1 MMVMNSWSEMK
12 RSMRNQIWKLNIR
25 AEDRILST
33 RTVISQAFEFI
44 FIIMDGNKS
53 MVLSNK
59 NGQSIGSTIGRTKN
73 QIINRSI
80 YFTLIFS
87 TIPNQLYGI

>member
-1 MMVMNSWSEMK
+1 MVMNSWSEMK

-33 RTVISQAFEFI
+33 LTVISQAFEFI
-44 FIIMDGNKS
+44 FIIMVGNKS

-59 NGQSIGSTIGRTKN
+59 NGQPIHST
-73 QIINRSI
+73 NRAG
-80 YFTLIFS
+80 
-87 TIPNQLYGI
+87 PKPK